1 MLTVTTK
8 PTTHRVHQLPRLRTR
23 ADTTLS
29 LSIQT
34 RDTSLRQPLT
44 TRIILPICPVST
56 KGFCF
61 SGQNLSLNFLVI
73 HSRIYKVPLQE
84 TYSEALPAQPQQ
96 CKLVLSNLQNVFPLF
111 LSNRRISNESPFQV
125 EGPTMENAR
134 CCLVEVVI
142 IINTRT
148 TLERVS
154 TSVWLIPWKALYNY
168 LYTIQY

>member
-8 PTTHRVHQLPRLRTR
+8 PTTHTVHQLPRLRTR

-73 HSRIYKVPLQE
+73 HSRIYKVPLQ
-84 TYSEALPAQPQQ
+84 PQQ
-96 CKLVLSNLQNVFPLF
+96 CKLVLRNLQNVFPLF
-111 LSNRRISNESPFQV
+111 LSNRRISN
-125 EGPTMENAR
+125 
-134 CCLVEVVI
+134 
-142 IINTRT
+142 
-148 TLERVS
+148 
-154 TSVWLIPWKALYNY
+154 
-168 LYTIQY
+168 